1 MSGNPRDV
9 NVRVSMDPKSYEGGA
24 DKVSLATKRM
34 LREQEA
40 ADRKFR
46 SLAAAQG
53 AAQREDEARQK
64 ALADAVAKAERDKQ
78 EAFDKTGKVLLAGSA
93 AIVTGLGFSAKAA
106 IDWESAWA
114 GVVKTTD
121 ATEEQL
127 PALEQGL
134 RDLTKVLPA
143 SHAEIAAVAEAAGQ
157 LGVKAA
163 DVVGFTK
170 VMIDLG
176 EATNLTSDEA
186 ATSLAQLMNIM
197 QTAPADVS
205 RLGSTLVALGNN
217 GASTER
223 DIMNLGLRLAG
234 ASRIARIS
242 EADMLAIANAM
253 SSVGIEAEA
262 GGTAMSQIITK
273 MANTVRAGG
282 RDLEAFANV
291 AGMTSEQ
298 FATAWR
304 ERPAVAIDA
313 FTTGLGRMNEAGGDV
328 FGTLTELGFKGE
340 RIRDTLLRL
349 AGSGDLLSES
359 LELGAA
365 AWEENNALI
374 EEASKRY
381 ETVESR
387 VAIAKNQLNE
397 VGIELGQILL
407 PVLANTADAV
417 ADLLGWFAG
426 LPTPVKNAITIL
438 GGIAAAAGVAGAAFL
453 MLPPRIAAARAQLA
467 ILNTELPKTTRAL
480 GLLGKAATVLTV
492 LAAVKALGDLGTS
505 ATDAGVKSEKL
516 RGQLADIATGAASV
530 PSVFDDIRKS
540 WYEMT
545 EVTKGGPIGNL
556 ETADEWKAF
565 LDTLDHIDSSKV
577 VQAQA
582 ALADFIGLEGRVS
595 RLRERLGEVGDEI
608 GAMASVDLT
617 TAQREFRAFAEA
629 AGGGEKVTRQ
639 LLDQM
644 PAYEEALLAQ
654 ANAAKLSL
662 DETGLLNFALGDL
675 VLTQQQVEAAAA
687 AADEEMATHA
697 ATLGMTKE
705 AYKELLKAVEAQ
717 RDAWSEAA
725 AGFVDINGT
734 YTSMLDERK
743 TADEEAAGKTA
754 EARGEEGDA
763 WKKYVTDV
771 KVNLDDY
778 LAELQRQ
785 AEAQA
790 AWKSNMLTLAGQVSE
805 GTLDYLARLG
815 PEGAPLV
822 QALVDG
828 TAEQLAQFEEVGA
841 NAFVGAQTT
850 WVGELEKAGPLIE
863 RVMADHGEAAAEA
876 LRASIASG
884 ETTVAQAA
892 ARLGYALEEN
902 VPGEYDITVSLDG
915 SDAEA
920 QLRTLLTAIDSSD
933 GMVTVY
939 ADDQESMATLDNV
952 RAEINEAEGTV
963 TIYGEDGEAITTLK
977 DYKSTVDA
985 TNGTVV
991 IRGNDASGRATTVTL
1006 TNWVD
1011 RQGAAIDV
1019 GADTRAARSTVT
1031 AFVQEF
1037 NGRRIPIY
1045 FDAKQGT
1052 QINRIG
1058 NNMLA
1063 QANGGVVEY
1072 FANGGESH
1080 VAQIA
1085 PAGSWR
1091 VWAEPETGGEA
1102 YIPLSPFKRTRS
1114 EEIFAEVAN
1123 RFGYDIAKRNSN
1135 QPAPASQYAAPSSWA
1150 PPSQSAAPITVTATA
1165 RLDPADIRALGD
1177 YILAGSRNVVAAH
1190 GADQDRT
1197 AQYL

>member
-282 RDLEAFANV
+282 QDLEAFANV

-298 FATAWR
+298 FAAAWR

-328 FGTLTELGFKGE
+328 FGTLTDLGFKGE

-349 AGSGDLLSES
+349 AGSGDLLSKS

-365 AWEENNALI
+365 AWEENNALV

-407 PVLANTADAV
+407 PALANTADAV

-426 LPTPVKNAITIL
+426 LPAPAKNAVTII
-438 GGIAAAAGVAGAAFL
+438 GGLAAVAGVAGAAFL

-467 ILNTELPKTTRAL
+467 VLNTHLPRTVTSLSRVAKGAGAAGAAL
-480 GLLGKAATVLTV
+480 AV
-492 LAAVKALGDLGTS
+492 LAAAGALLGEEGDPQTVEEYTNAL
-505 ATDAGVKSEKL
+505 AKL
-516 RGQLADIATGAASV
+516 SNNGETIQLTGFYVRDLADAFNRLTNAS
-530 PSVFDDIRKS
+530 
-540 WYEMT
+540 
-545 EVTKGGPIGNL
+545 
-556 ETADEWKAF
+556 A
-565 LDTLDHIDSSKV
+565 
-577 VQAQA
+577 
-582 ALADFIGLEGRVS
+582 
-595 RLRERLGEVGDEI
+595 
-608 GAMASVDLT
+608 
-617 TAQREFRAFAEA
+617 
-629 AGGGEKVTRQ
+629 GEKVDDFLGNITKFVGVRSEAQ
-639 LLDQM
+639 ILREEFESLGTALATVYAANPTEATKQFNAMLAETGAETGDLLDLM
-644 PAYEEALLAQ
+644 PAYREALYAQ

-662 DETGLLNFALGDL
+662 DETTLLKLATGDL
-675 VLTQQQVEAAAA
+675 VLTQQEVEAAAA
-687 AADEEMATHA
+687 AADEQMATHA

-705 AYKELLKAVEAQ
+705 AYEELLKAVQAQ
-717 RDAWSEAA
+717 REAWSEAA

-734 YTSMLDERK
+734 YTSLLDERK
-743 TADEEAAGKTA
+743 TADEEAARKTA

-785 AEAQA
+785 ADAQA

-841 NAFVGAQTT
+841 NAFAGAQTT

-1052 QINRIG
+1052 QINRVG
-1058 NNMLA
+1058 YNSLV

-1123 RFGYDIAKRNSN
+1123 RFGYDIAKRNQN
-1135 QPAPASQYAAPSSWA
+1135 AAAPASQYAAAPTSWA
-1150 PPSQSAAPITVTATA
+1150 QPPQAAVSVTATA
-1165 RLDPADIRALGD
+1165 QFTDAQVAV
-1177 YILAGSRNVVAAH
+1177 LAAAFERGTGSVIAAY
-1190 GADQDRT
+1190 GAAQDRT